1 MPLVSLMIFI
11 ISPYHLESGNDIT
24 EDVHFVSQNLESIIL
39 KKTKH
44 LFIAYAMQT
53 EPLVH

>member
-24 EDVHFVSQNLESIIL
+24 EDEELYTLLVRIWNLS
-39 KKTKH
+39 
-44 LFIAYAMQT
+44 Y
-53 EPLVH
+53 